1 MMKIDDCFT
10 KYLLSTFTIFNSLF
24 MWCNYPKNMLAET
37 VNNSQKCSSNLEDL
51 ANSLVKDIPDYANR
65 IIQRNRIHSHPLEFF
80 PIYVITSSKPDLQTL
95 PLNQTQYK
103 SLIKST
109 LNNDVK
115 QIFFTTLERQYST
128 NNRII
133 ETQNFHWLILTQ
145 TPKDW
150 QVVMV
155 LSKLGYPRD
164 SANQNFISSPPLD
177 TTQGIIGQA
186 VILWLRDCQSE

>member
-1 MMKIDDCFT
+1 MMKIGDYFT
-10 KYLLSTFTIFNSLF
+10 KYLLSTFTIFNSLLIC
-24 MWCNYPKNMLAET
+24 CNYPKNVLAET
-37 VNNSQKCSSNLEDL
+37 VNNSQKCYSSLEDL

-65 IIQRNRIHSHPLEFF
+65 IIQRSRIHSHPLEFF
-80 PIYVITSSKPDLQTL
+80 PIYVITASKPDLQIL
-95 PLNQTQYK
+95 PLSQTQYK
-103 SLIKST
+103 NLIKST
-109 LNNDVK
+109 FNNDFK

-150 QVVMV
+150 HVVMV
-155 LSKLGYPRD
+155 LSKLGYPHD
-164 SANQNFISSPPLD
+164 STNQSFISSPPLD

-186 VILWLRDCQSE
+186 VILWLRDCQSK